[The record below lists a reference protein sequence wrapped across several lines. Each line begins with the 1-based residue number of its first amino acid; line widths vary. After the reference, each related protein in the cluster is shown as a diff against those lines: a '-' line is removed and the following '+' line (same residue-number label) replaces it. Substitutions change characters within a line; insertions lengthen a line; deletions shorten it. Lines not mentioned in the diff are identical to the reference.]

1 MRKIIASIATATLL
15 LLSMS
20 ASADVAQV
28 WQCKFADD
36 TTGDDLMAM
45 SKTWLDAARE
55 INDSASVRIY
65 FPVAA
70 DAEADTYIFV
80 FYLPD
85 FKAWGEFTDAAYP
98 DSPVA
103 EVDARWDELG
113 PCDVSGL
120 WVSEDV
126 E

>member
-28 WQCKFADD
+28 WRCTFADD
-36 TTGDDLMAM
+36 VTGDDLIAL
-45 SKTWLDAARE
+45 SEEWLAAAKE
-55 INDSASVRIY
+55 INDGASARVY

-70 DAEADTYIFV
+70 EAEEGAYIFV
-80 FYLPD
+80 FYMPD
-85 FKAWGEFTDAAYP
+85 FTAWGEFSDAYP

-103 EVDARWDELG
+103 EVDSRWDDLG

-120 WVSEDV
+120 WFTEDI

>member
-1 MRKIIASIATATLL
+1 MRKIITSIAAATLL
-15 LLSMS
+15 VLSMS

-28 WQCKFADD
+28 WRCTFADD
-36 TTGDDLMAM
+36 ATGDDLIAL
-45 SKTWLDAARE
+45 SEEWLAAAKE
-55 INDSASVRIY
+55 INDAASARVY
-65 FPVAA
+65 FPVAGN
-70 DAEADTYIFV
+70 AEEGEYVFV

-85 FKAWGEFTDAAYP
+85 FTAWGEFSDAYP

-103 EVDARWDELG
+103 EVDSRWDGLG

-120 WVSEDV
+120 WVTEDI

>member
-28 WQCKFADD
+28 WSCTFADD
-36 TTGDDLMAM
+36 VTGDDLIAL
-45 SKTWLDAARE
+45 SEEWLAAAKE
-55 INDSASVRIY
+55 INDGASATVY
-65 FPVAA
+65 FPIAGDA
-70 DAEADTYIFV
+70 DEDAYIFV

-85 FKAWGEFTDAAYP
+85 FTAWGEFTDAYP

-103 EVDARWDELG
+103 EVDSRWVGLG
-113 PCDVSGL
+113 PCDLSGL
-120 WVSEDV
+120 WVTEDI

>member
-28 WQCKFADD
+28 WRCTFADEA
-36 TTGDDLMAM
+36 TGDALIAL
-45 SKTWLDAARE
+45 SEEWLAAAKE
-55 INDSASVRIY
+55 INDSASAKVY
-65 FPVAA
+65 FPIAA
-70 DAEADTYIFV
+70 DAEENSYIFV

-85 FKAWGEFTDAAYP
+85 FTAWGEFSDAYP
-98 DSPVA
+98 DSA
-103 EVDARWDELG
+103 AATVDERWDDEVG
-113 PCDVSGL
+113 PCDISGL
-120 WVSEDV
+120 WFTEDI

>member
-15 LLSMS
+15 VLSMS

-28 WQCKFADD
+28 WQCSFADD
-36 TTGDDLMAM
+36 VTGDDLIAL
-45 SKTWLDAARE
+45 SEEWLAAAKE
-55 INDSASVRIY
+55 INDGASARVY
-65 FPVAA
+65 FPIAGSA
-70 DAEADTYIFV
+70 DEDAYIFV

-85 FKAWGEFTDAAYP
+85 FTAWGEFTDAYP

-103 EVDARWDELG
+103 EVDSRWDGLG
-113 PCDVSGL
+113 PCDLSGL
-120 WVSEDV
+120 WVTEDI

>member
-1 MRKIIASIATATLL
+1 MKKIIASFATATLL

-28 WQCKFADD
+28 WECKLADGK
-36 TTGDDLMAM
+36 TNDDLIAL
-45 SKTWLDAARE
+45 SKTWLDAAKGLNE
-55 INDSASVRIY
+55 NASVRVY
-65 FPVAA
+65 FPIAA
-70 DAEADTYIFV
+70 DAEEGSMIFV

-85 FKAWGEFTDAAYP
+85 FTSWGKFEDAYP

-103 EVDARWDELG
+103 TVDAGWNETAPCKTSELYLT
-113 PCDVSGL
+113 V
-120 WVSEDV
+120 DV

>member
-28 WQCKFADD
+28 WECKFADD

-55 INDSASVRIY
+55 INDSASVRVY

-70 DAEADTYIFV
+70 DAEEDTYIFV

-85 FKAWGEFTDAAYP
+85 FTAWGEFTDAYP

-103 EVDARWDELG
+103 EVDARWDEELG

-120 WVSEDV
+120 WFSEDV